1 MESEATPTQFIEY
14 LFDDD
19 QEQDWVNEDYQFK
32 EAELKLTIRT
42 RYTTTGISR
51 VSLSLE
57 DLLITVNMGGSFHHG
72 QVSRLAVGI

>member
-19 QEQDWVNEDYQFK
+19 QEQDWVNEDYEFK

-51 VSLSLE
+51 VSQC
-57 DLLITVNMGGSFHHG
+57 T
-72 QVSRLAVGI
+72 